1 MPKRL
6 VGEGE
11 STSSLAKKKGFY
23 WKTIWEHGENAEL
36 RQKRDDPNVLS
47 ADADV
52 SRPMT
57 GRSQLPLFTSQSS
70 PAS

>member
-23 WKTIWEHGENAEL
+23 WKTIWEHGENAE
-36 RQKRDDPNVLS
+36 RRPGCGC
-47 ADADV
+47 DAGKKQRSV
-52 SRPMT
+52 ATFGRP
-57 GRSQLPLFTSQSS
+57 GRGG
-70 PAS
+70 